1 MPLRRPVVR
10 LLLAAVL
17 LAAASMGRA
26 DTFPRLMGMNIGAKH
41 YEDARYQE
49 ALARLDVA
57 ILGFYRGWNPAGYA
71 ASPTAAMRKVAQA
84 IKARNPR
91 ILLGQYTVLNEAYD
105 DGRDAATLDLRDKL
119 HAQQWWLRDAAG
131 RKVQWTAQYA
141 TWEIN
146 LTTWA
151 KPDARGLRWPEWL
164 AERNHAVYFRD
175 VPEFDIVFLD
185 NVMSPPRV
193 KGDWDADGANDDP
206 HDPKILAAHHAGH
219 LAHWRRLRGLRP
231 GLLLLANTDND
242 LANPLW
248 RGQLDGAFLEG
259 LMGEHWS
266 IEARGGW
273 GAMMQRY
280 RAVMRHTKPPKLVGF
295 NVHGNPTDYR
305 LFRYAY
311 ASCLLDDGHFSFTD
325 RSRGYSSV
333 PWFDEYEHRLGRAL
347 SQPPV
352 ASWREDVWRRDFEH
366 GVVLV
371 NPGSAART
379 VELEPGLRRLAG
391 NQDSAVND
399 GAAVSRLRLPPKDG
413 IVLRRATAA
422 TPRAAAGRPSP

>member
-1 MPLRRPVVR
+1 MRRSTVR

-17 LAAASMGRA
+17 LATASMGRA

-41 YEDARYQE
+41 YEDPLYQE

-91 ILLGQYTVLNEAYD
+91 ILLGQYTVLNEARD
-105 DGRDAATLDLRDKL
+105 DALDLRDKL
-119 HAQQWWLRDAAG
+119 DAQQWWLRDAAG
-131 RKVQWTAQYA
+131 RRVQWTKQYA
-141 TWEIN
+141 AWEIN
-146 LTTWA
+146 FTAWA
-151 KPDARGLRWPEWL
+151 KPDAKGLRWPEWL

-175 VPEFDIVFLD
+175 VPEFDIVYLD
-185 NVMSPPRV
+185 NLMSPLRV
-193 KGDWDADGANDDP
+193 TGDWDGDGANDGP
-206 HDPKILAAHHAGH
+206 QDPKIISAHYAGH
-219 LAHWRRLRGLRP
+219 RAHWRRLRELRP
-231 GLLLLANTDND
+231 GLLQIANTDND
-242 LANPLW
+242 LSHPLW
-248 RGQLDGAFLEG
+248 RDQLAGGFLEA

-273 GAMMQRY
+273 AAMMQRY
-280 RAVMRHTKPPKLVGF
+280 RAVMRHTQPPKLVGF
-295 NVHGNPTDYR
+295 NVHGNPADYR
-305 LFRYAY
+305 FFRYAY

-325 RSRGYSSV
+325 RALGYSSV
-333 PWFDEYEHRLGRAL
+333 PWFDEYEHKLGRAL
-347 SQPPV
+347 SPTPV
-352 ASWREDVWRRDFEH
+352 AAWREGVWRRDFEH

-379 VELEPGLRRLAG
+379 VEVEPGLRRLAG
-391 NQDSAVND
+391 QQDPAVND

-413 IVLRRATAA
+413 IVLRRA
-422 TPRAAAGRPSP
+422 AGAGQRTTTRPPG

>member
-1 MPLRRPVVR
+1 MRRPIVR
-10 LLLAAVL
+10 LLLAAVV
-17 LAAASMGRA
+17 LASTSLGRA

-41 YEDARYQE
+41 YEDAPYQD
-49 ALARLDVA
+49 ALARLDVV
-57 ILGFYRGWNPAGYA
+57 ILGFYRGWNPVGFA
-71 ASPTAAMRKVAQA
+71 ATPTAAMRKVAQA

-105 DGRDAATLDLRDKL
+105 DPSDAATLDLRDKL
-119 HAQQWWLRDAAG
+119 HTQQWWLRDAAG
-131 RKVQWTAQYA
+131 RRLQWTKQYA
-141 TWEIN
+141 TWETN
-146 LTTWA
+146 LTAWA
-151 KPDARGLRWPEWL
+151 TPDAGGLRWPEWL

-193 KGDWDADGANDDP
+193 QGDWDGDGANDGP
-206 HDPKILAAHHAGH
+206 RDPKILAAHHAGH
-219 LAHWRRLRGLRP
+219 LAHWRRLRELRP

-242 LANPLW
+242 LTNPLW
-248 RGQLDGAFLEG
+248 RGQLEGAFLEG

-266 IEARGGW
+266 IEAQGGW

-295 NVHGNPTDYR
+295 NVHGNPADYR
-305 LFRYAY
+305 FFRYAY
-311 ASCLLDDGHFSFTD
+311 ASCLLDDGYFSFTD
-325 RSRGYSSV
+325 RASGYSSV
-333 PWFDEYEHRLGRAL
+333 PWFDEYEHKLGRAL

-352 ASWREDVWRRDFEH
+352 ASWREGVWRRDFEH

-371 NPGSAART
+371 NPETTPRT
-379 VELEPGLRRLAG
+379 VEVEPGLRRLAG
-391 NQDSAVND
+391 LQDTAVND

-413 IVLRRATAA
+413 IVLRRATDA
-422 TPRAAAGRPSP
+422 TPRAAKGRPSP

>member
-1 MPLRRPVVR
+1 MRRPLVR
-10 LLLAAVL
+10 LLVAAVL
-17 LAAASMGRA
+17 LAATSLGRA

-41 YEDARYQE
+41 YEDTGYQE

-91 ILLGQYTVLNEAYD
+91 ILLGQYTVLNEARD
-105 DGRDAATLDLRDKL
+105 DARDAATLDLRGKL

-131 RKVQWTAQYA
+131 RRVQWTAQYA
-141 TWEIN
+141 AWEIDF
-146 LTTWA
+146 TAWA
-151 KPDARGLRWPEWL
+151 KPDATGLRWPEWL

-175 VPEFDIVFLD
+175 VPEFNIVFLD
-185 NVMSPPRV
+185 NVMSPPRAQ
-193 KGDWDADGANDDP
+193 GDWDGDGANDDLQ
-206 HDPKILAAHHAGH
+206 DPKILAAHHAGH
-219 LAHWRRLRGLRP
+219 RAHWRRLRELRP
-231 GLLLLANTDND
+231 GLLQLANTDND
-242 LANPLW
+242 LSHPLW
-248 RGQLDGAFLEG
+248 RNQLDGGFLEA
-259 LMGEHWS
+259 LMGERWS
-266 IEARGGW
+266 IETWGGW

-280 RAVMRHTKPPKLVGF
+280 RAVMRHTQPPKLVGF
-295 NVHGNPTDYR
+295 NVHGNPADYR
-305 LFRYAY
+305 FFRYAY

-325 RSRGYSSV
+325 RARGYSSV

-352 ASWREDVWRRDFEH
+352 AAWREGVWRRDFEH

-371 NPGSAART
+371 NPGSATRT

-391 NQDSAVND
+391 NQDPAVND
-399 GAAVSRLRLPPKDG
+399 GAAVSRLRLAPKEG
-413 IVLRRATAA
+413 IVLRRA
-422 TPRAAAGRPSP
+422 AAAGAGRGTPTLPPG